1 MKLPKNFMV
10 GCNDC
15 NKMNLMFLC
24 HVCFFRNPGLLISFT
39 KFGHVDYRGTF
50 FISDTIDDDI
60 AGVVFG
66 YQSNRW
72 GTLARTN
79 FDTSKVVL
87 YYLF

>member
-1 MKLPKNFMV
+1 MV

-24 HVCFFRNPGLLISFT
+24 HVCFSRNPGLLISFT
-39 KFGHVDYRGTF
+39 KFGHVDYHGTF

-66 YQSNRW
+66 YQSNR
-72 GTLARTN
+72 
-79 FDTSKVVL
+79 
-87 YYLF
+87 

>member
-1 MKLPKNFMV
+1 
-10 GCNDC
+10 
-15 NKMNLMFLC
+15 MNLMFLC

-66 YQSNRW
+66 YQSNR
-72 GTLARTN
+72 
-79 FDTSKVVL
+79 
-87 YYLF
+87 

>member
-1 MKLPKNFMV
+1 MQKIVNLEHETPKV

-50 FISDTIDDDI
+50 FISDTKDDDI

-66 YQSNRW
+66 YQSNR
-72 GTLARTN
+72 
-79 FDTSKVVL
+79 
-87 YYLF
+87 